1 MSTLLKCVVAAVV
14 LFTAPPA
21 SAHVKW
27 FSQFSFSDKP
37 LEFAEIATPAFWA
50 MLALSVVVI
59 VLLTYF
65 GEWASGTSWHARID
79 EWLGSKRPSSLT
91 VMRIGCFSVLL
102 LCWQA
107 GAILVP
113 ELKVTL
119 AWVGWYQFTLALLLL
134 FDATVPLA
142 GVGMFGLY
150 LIGVNEY
157 GWFHMLDY
165 VLYLGVAYYLTVGT
179 ASNERLRTSA
189 LPALYLTVGLSLC
202 WVALEKLVYPK
213 WALQLLEEN
222 PVLSLG
228 LPPEFFLVAAAFV
241 ELSLGYLLIICLLAR
256 PMALTITVVF
266 FLTTLIFGKVEVIG
280 HTMVHAAL
288 IVFLTVG
295 PGVGFRPP
303 ILLHRR
309 LPVRLVFAGVNFVVL
324 VAVLMIPYL
333 LLSSSVYQQYV
344 GGQ

>member
-1 MSTLLKCVVAAVV
+1 MSTLLKYVIAAMV

-37 LEFAEIATPAFWA
+37 LEFTEIATPAFWA

-107 GAILVP
+107 DAILVP

-150 LIGVNEY
+150 LIGVSEY

-179 ASNERLRTSA
+179 ASN
-189 LPALYLTVGLSLC
+189 
-202 WVALEKLVYPK
+202 
-213 WALQLLEEN
+213 
-222 PVLSLG
+222 
-228 LPPEFFLVAAAFV
+228 
-241 ELSLGYLLIICLLAR
+241 
-256 PMALTITVVF
+256 
-266 FLTTLIFGKVEVIG
+266 
-280 HTMVHAAL
+280 
-288 IVFLTVG
+288 
-295 PGVGFRPP
+295 
-303 ILLHRR
+303 
-309 LPVRLVFAGVNFVVL
+309 
-324 VAVLMIPYL
+324 
-333 LLSSSVYQQYV
+333 
-344 GGQ
+344 

>member
-1 MSTLLKCVVAAVV
+1 MSIFPKYVAAVV
-14 LFTAPPA
+14 VLLAAQPA

-27 FSQFSFSDKP
+27 FSQFSFSDRP
-37 LEFAEIATPAFWA
+37 LGFSEIATPIFWA
-50 MLALSVVVI
+50 MLALSVVTI
-59 VLLTYF
+59 VLLT
-65 GEWASGTSWHARID
+65 WLDWHAAGAPWHKWID
-79 EWLGSKRPSSLT
+79 EWLGSKRPSSLM

-107 GAILVP
+107 DAILVP
-113 ELKVTL
+113 ELEVTG
-119 AWVGWYQFTLALLLL
+119 AWVGWYQFLLALLLL

-150 LIGVNEY
+150 LIGVSEY

-189 LPALYLTVGLSLC
+189 LPALYLSVGLSLC

-213 WALQLLEEN
+213 WALQLLEAN

-228 LPPEFFLVAAAFV
+228 LPPDFFLVAAAFI
-241 ELSLGYLLIICLLAR
+241 ELGLGYLLIICLLAR

-266 FLTTLIFGKVEVIG
+266 FLTTLVFGKVEVIG

-288 IVFLTVG
+288 IVFVTVG

-303 ILLHRR
+303 IRLHRR
-309 LPVRLVFAGVNFVVL
+309 LPVRLAFAGVNFVVL
-324 VAVLMIPYL
+324 LAVLIIPYL
-333 LLSSSVYQQYV
+333 LLSSSVYQHNSS
-344 GGQ
+344 GL